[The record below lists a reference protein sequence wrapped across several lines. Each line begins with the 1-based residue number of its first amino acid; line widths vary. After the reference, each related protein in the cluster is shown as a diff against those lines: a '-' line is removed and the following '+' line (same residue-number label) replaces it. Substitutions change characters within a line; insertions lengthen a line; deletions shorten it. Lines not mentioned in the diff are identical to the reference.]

1 MGVELYLSGTE
12 PKRHF
17 ANLLALEDES
27 CWDRYQAWIT
37 QRLVTMERVL
47 RPVVKDL
54 PSLRSCRCHPI
65 TAPGLLRPL
74 ACAAQ
79 GPHPCLPAVGRAER
93 EQ

>member
-1 MGVELYLSGTE
+1 MGVELCLSGTE

-27 CWDRYQAWIT
+27 GWDGYQAWIT

-54 PSLRSCRCHPI
+54 P
-65 TAPGLLRPL
+65 
-74 ACAAQ
+74 
-79 GPHPCLPAVGRAER
+79 
-93 EQ
+93 